1 MRGKNRKTFLNAI
14 LVGIGV
20 GVAACAPTL
29 VTSPVPAPPAVT
41 QLPPALVMARPE
53 EVGFAP
59 DLNTKIDS
67 VITAALNDGEAPG
80 AAVAVGRHGR
90 LVHLKAYGK
99 LARSPGAADV
109 NVDAMYDLASLTK
122 VVATTTLAMMLEDQG
137 KLDLKRTVA
146 SYVPEFNSP
155 EKANITVRMILTHS
169 GGLEADVPHVS
180 TYKNRQ
186 EVFDSINLRPLRYP
200 PGGGMIYSDI
210 DLIMV
215 QTVIERITGRPL
227 DSLAHDWLF
236 VPLGMTN
243 TMFKPDTTQKD
254 KIAATERDSTPGG
267 RGLIWGT
274 VHDPTAWVMG
284 GVAGHAG
291 LFSSARDVA
300 VVAQMLLNGGEYNGI
315 SLVKPTTIAR
325 WSTIQDP
332 GSSRAIGWDT
342 PSVMSSAG
350 HYFSQRS
357 FGHTGFTGTSIW
369 VDPVK
374 DLFVVLLTNR
384 VNETSQNQK
393 QAPLRRALADTVQKE
408 IIDAPLINWEEKRK

>member
-1 MRGKNRKTFLNAI
+1 MKHFPKHVA
-14 LVGIGV
+14 LVSIASAL
-20 GVAACAPTL
+20 AACATAP
-29 VTSPVPAPPAVT
+29 VTAPVPAAPAIT
-41 QLPPALVMARPE
+41 QLPAVLVMARPE
-53 EVGFAP
+53 EVGFAA
-59 DLNTKIDS
+59 DLNARIDS

-109 NVDAMYDLASLTK
+109 TVDAMYDMASLTK

-137 KLDLKRTVA
+137 KLDLRRTVA
-146 SYVPEFNSP
+146 SYVPEFDSP
-155 EKANITVRMILTHS
+155 EKANITVKMILTHS
-169 GGLEADVPHVS
+169 GGLEADVPHVVS
-180 TYKNRQ
+180 YHNRQ

-200 PGGGMIYSDI
+200 PGNGMIYSDI

-227 DSLAHDWLF
+227 DSLAHDWIF
-236 VPLGMTN
+236 ASLGMTN
-243 TMFKPDTTQKD
+243 TMFKPDTMQKD

-274 VHDPTAWVMG
+274 VHDPTAFVMG

-300 VVAQMLLNGGEYNGI
+300 TFVQTLLNGGEYNGI
-315 SLVKPTTIAR
+315 RLVKATTVAR

-342 PSVMSSAG
+342 PSEMSSAG

-393 QAPLRRALADTVQKE
+393 QAPLRRALADTVQQA
-408 IIDAPLINWEEKRK
+408 ITDAPLINWEEKRK